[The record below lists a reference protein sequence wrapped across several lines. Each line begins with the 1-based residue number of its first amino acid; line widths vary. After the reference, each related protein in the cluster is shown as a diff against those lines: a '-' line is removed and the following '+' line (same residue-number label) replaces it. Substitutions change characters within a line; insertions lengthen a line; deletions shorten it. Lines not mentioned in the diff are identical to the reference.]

1 MVDTQNSPI
10 EDGANDA
17 LESEQIDGI
26 VGQVRGD
33 VAIGNEGDVEQL
45 LRERLS
51 DAQISVSDEQFSE
64 LLAAVKAPQ

>member
-45 LRERLS
+45 LRERLR
-51 DAQISVSDEQFSE
+51 DAKISVTDEQFSE
-64 LLAAVKAPQ
+64 LLAAVQAPQ

>member
-17 LESEQIDGI
+17 NETEQIDGI

-33 VAIGNEGDVEQL
+33 IAVGNEGDVEQL
-45 LRERLS
+45 LRERLR
-51 DAQISVSDEQFSE
+51 DAQITVSEAQFSE
-64 LLAAVKAPQ
+64 LLAAVRAS